1 MVGYLCSAGRV
12 TIINSSFNTIQDL
25 LARSRRRLNCFA
37 AAFIVPEQRL
47 FQFDCANEQQGEFAK
62 KLLRLSTDSFLAMCS
77 DQREPVIRNRVRNVS
92 DGPLLCRF
100 VVVPVYDELDA
111 LAGVFVMYNL
121 ADGVEFNATDANM
134 GRRFARLFTK
144 VISLPRDP
152 LTKLLTREGFERQVI
167 LHRKANPEEAP
178 AALLYGDIDQLHILN
193 DSLGFQTG
201 DRAIILVSQQL
212 QTIADANQGAVSRLS
227 GDRFTVFLPNCTLER
242 AREVGAQMS
251 KAVAAA
257 RFTSNAQPIQVS
269 MSWGVAMLSTDDKIL
284 DHGLAAAEIACKA
297 AKDRGRNRV
306 EVYQDT
312 DASII
317 CRRDDMLI
325 VGLLRS
331 ALDEGRFQVFAQP
344 IMSLQRGD
352 KTRRYEMLLRL
363 VDEDDKLVM
372 PQQFMSSA
380 TRYQLLP
387 QLDRQVITHV
397 LQKIKAATLVP
408 GFKPLQVSLN
418 LSGPTISDP
427 AFADWLVSKIKE
439 SGVPGD
445 WIGFELTENAAIG
458 NLERAQAL
466 IDRLGVLGCKFALD
480 DFGTGV
486 NSLAY
491 LKALKLSM
499 IKIDGSF
506 IRDVLENERSESLV
520 RGIAQLAKSMGMETV
535 AEYVES
541 PSICMR
547 LIELGVQFG
556 QGYAL
561 GKPVLLD
568 RVLDPVRSLALAS

>member
-1 MVGYLCSAGRV
+1 MKSAS
-12 TIINSSFNTIQDL
+12 NSIQEL
-25 LARSRRRLNCFA
+25 LSRSRRRLNCFA
-37 AAFIVPEQRL
+37 AAFIVPEQGL
-47 FQFDCANEQQGEFAK
+47 FHFDCANDQQGDFPK
-62 KLLRLSTDSFLAMCS
+62 KIIRLSTNSFLAMCG
-77 DQREPVIRNRVRNVS
+77 DQREPVIRNRVRNAA

-100 VVVPVYDELDA
+100 VVVPVHDELDA
-111 LAGVFVMYNL
+111 LAGVFVMYNH
-121 ADGVEFNATDANM
+121 ANGVEFNAADASM
-134 GRRFARLFTK
+134 AQRFARLFSK

-152 LTKLLTREGFERQVI
+152 LTKLLTREGFERQVT
-167 LHRKANPEEAP
+167 LYRQTHREEAP
-178 AALLYGDIDQLHILN
+178 AAFLYGDIDQLHVIN

-212 QTIADANQGAVSRLS
+212 LAIANANDGALSRLS
-227 GDRFTVFLPNCTLER
+227 GDRFTVFLPHCTLER
-242 AREVGAQMS
+242 AREVGKEMS
-251 KAVAAA
+251 KAVASA
-257 RFTSNAQPIQVS
+257 RFTSNEQPIQIS
-269 MSWGVAMLSTDDKIL
+269 ISWGVAMMRTDDNNV

-325 VGLLRS
+325 VGRLRS
-331 ALDEGRFQVFAQP
+331 ALDEGRFQVFGQP
-344 IMSLQRGD
+344 IMSLQSGE
-352 KTRRYEMLLRL
+352 KTRRYEMLVRL
-363 VDEDDKLVM
+363 VDEDEKLVM

-387 QLDRQVITHV
+387 QLDRQVISHV
-397 LQKIKAATLVP
+397 LQKIKVAMTVP
-408 GFKPLQVSLN
+408 GFKPLQLSLN
-418 LSGPTISDP
+418 LSGPTISEP
-427 AFADWLVSKIKE
+427 AFAEWLVTQVKE

-466 IDRLGVLGCKFALD
+466 MERLGALGCKFALD

-541 PSICMR
+541 PMICMR

-568 RVLDPVRSLALAS
+568 RILDPVRNLALAS